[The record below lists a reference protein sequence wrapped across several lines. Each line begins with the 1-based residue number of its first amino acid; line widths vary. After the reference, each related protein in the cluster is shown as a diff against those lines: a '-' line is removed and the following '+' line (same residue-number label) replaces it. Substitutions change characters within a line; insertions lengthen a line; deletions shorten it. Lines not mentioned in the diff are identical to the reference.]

1 MNTPEYGDGGPAFPL
16 FAEHDHPW
24 GISHGMS
31 LRAYIAA
38 KMLPVCAED
47 HGTESAAKLAVE
59 YADALIAKLNEPK
72 ETQ

>member
-1 MNTPEYGDGGPAFPL
+1 MKDGGPAFPL
-16 FAEHDHPW
+16 QVSELPGAYDAHP
-24 GISHGMS
+24 GMS

-47 HGTESAAKLAVE
+47 YESEIAAKLAVE